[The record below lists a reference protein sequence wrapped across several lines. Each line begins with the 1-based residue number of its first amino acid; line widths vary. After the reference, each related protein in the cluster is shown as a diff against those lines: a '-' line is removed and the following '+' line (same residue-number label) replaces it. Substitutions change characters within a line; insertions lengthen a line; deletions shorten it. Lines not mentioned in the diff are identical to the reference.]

1 MRHISSRWVFALASN
16 PCEERQQQRLFF
28 HQFTTSNV
36 QEIVAAVAAELASFI
51 DSRSAAD
58 TAKVLL
64 VSLHAVAAPVIVHV
78 SA

>member
-1 MRHISSRWVFALASN
+1 MRHICSRWVFALASN
-16 PCEERQQQRLFF
+16 SCEERQQQRLFV